1 MVGTWSNNDSSLGV
15 TVQVDD
21 KGVFTGTTSGAEVGQ
36 CTLSG
41 TVALAQ
47 PGSAKNM
54 YELKLKAVNAAT
66 ASKDDCE
73 LTLATAGSYVGPAA
87 IGLVLSLIVLTRE
100 IVPRAG
106 EDEEE
111 DESEKAV
118 ARVVSGKGI
127 DPPRAGPGEPRGD

>member
-1 MVGTWSNNDSSLGV
+1 MGRRDATAAS
-15 TVQVDD
+15 
-21 KGVFTGTTSGAEVGQ
+21 TSGAWFTSRRARIRVEAIVAAVSLFILVG
-36 CTLSG
+36 
-41 TVALAQ
+41 
-47 PGSAKNM
+47 P
-54 YELKLKAVNAAT
+54 
-66 ASKDDCE
+66 
-73 LTLATAGSYVGPAA
+73 LTLAWDRAPEPLLAVIGIPAA

-118 ARVVSGKGI
+118 ARLVSGKGI